1 MNINNIYKIL
11 IDMKNLMMG
20 VMMFLTSYNNKH
32 GARFQGARVY
42 RTGITR
48 AVCQQPSDP
57 EKEEAEMKT
66 KTSGFGYIPIPG
78 SSLLDKGK
86 TFLRV
91 KGESSPNKV
100 AKGKVQFVVR
110 VKDHNEDPKTTIG
123 VFQFEAKKKER
134 RFMLAE
140 VGVLSGL
147 KATTSFNTVAYEV
160 EKFGESSF
168 LVTISD
174 AAPGEYGVTTTNF
187 GHIST
192 FSVK

>member
-1 MNINNIYKIL
+1 
-11 IDMKNLMMG
+11 MKNLMMAV
-20 VMMFLTSYNNKH
+20 VMLITCTTSM
-32 GARFQGARVY
+32 AQGIQEPEYIGQVALV
-42 RTGITR
+42 
-48 AVCQQPSDP
+48 QSDSSQVVLV
-57 EKEEAEMKT
+57 KEEAEMKT

-174 AAPGEYGVTTTNF
+174 AAPGEYGVTTTDF